1 MSGGSEK
8 RKELGNFLKSR
19 RARLSPDQF
28 GLPKGTRRKVQ
39 GLRREELA
47 QIAGIGLTWYTWLE
61 QGKDI
66 QVSAQ
71 VLESLVSVMQLS
83 AEERDHLYKLALGQ
97 LPVDQTASL
106 QADLTPIL
114 QNFMNDF
121 EMCPAYVTD
130 QRWDVLLWN
139 KAARLVFG
147 DFEKM
152 SERERNALWR
162 CFASPAY
169 RRLMGDWESHAKRL
183 MAQFRSTSTP
193 FVGESWFKELVA
205 DLMEI
210 SPEFREWWPRYDIL
224 GTPIGKK
231 MIRHPRAGEMMMEH
245 ITFRVYDAPE
255 LKLTVYRPL
264 AENDSA
270 YKMERLMAEG

>member
-1 MSGGSEK
+1 MSSGSEK

-19 RARLSPDQF
+19 RARLSPEQF
-28 GLPKGTRRKVQ
+28 GLPIGPRRKVK

-66 QVSAQ
+66 QVSVQ
-71 VLESLVSVMQLS
+71 VLESLAAAMRMS
-83 AEERDHLYKLALGQ
+83 AEERNHLYMLALGQ
-97 LPVDQTASL
+97 LPVDQTASFE
-106 QADLTPIL
+106 AELTPIL

-130 QRWDVLLWN
+130 VRWDVLLWN

-147 DFEKM
+147 DFERM
-152 SERERNALWR
+152 NGRERNALWR
-162 CFASPAY
+162 CFSSPAY
-169 RRLMGDWESHAKRL
+169 RQLMGDWESHAKRL
-183 MAQFRSTSTP
+183 LAQFRSTSTL
-193 FVGESWFKELVA
+193 FVGEDWFKELVG

-210 SPEFREWWPRYDIL
+210 SPEFREWWPRYDIM

-231 MIRHPRAGEMMMEH
+231 TIRHPRAGAMIMEH

-264 AENDSA
+264 GENDSVQ
-270 YKMERLMAEG
+270 KMSQLLAEG